1 MSWPFLSQKTGLFI
15 TNFKQFGSIFAGMGP
30 KMCLEFWK
38 SRILELLIS
47 IVWSM
52 DKWILAK
59 ILSKFASDPGIIF
72 KCGKTSNETI
82 FITFSWF
89 QNRVFIFRLF
99 VKNPSISSG
108 LTKILVKILDDQRGG
123 DGGGGGGSTFE
134 RRFKHI
140 KKLTFFV
147 FDPWTSGYWPKF
159 YQNLHP
165 TPESYLNVGKRQ
177 MKPFS

>member
-1 MSWPFLSQKTGLFI
+1 MSWSFLSQKTGLFI
-15 TNFKQFGSIFAGMGP
+15 TNFKQFGSIFADMWP

-72 KCGKTSNETI
+72 KCRKPSNETI

-89 QNRVFIFRLF
+89 QNRVFISVLGHFLGFWVFSSLTYYFIFVLLPAKSPIFGLEWRFYIKTHLRL
-99 VKNPSISSG
+99 ISRR
-108 LTKILVKILDDQRGG
+108 LKRVWTK
-123 DGGGGGGSTFE
+123 
-134 RRFKHI
+134 
-140 KKLTFFV
+140 
-147 FDPWTSGYWPKF
+147 
-159 YQNLHP
+159 
-165 TPESYLNVGKRQ
+165 
-177 MKPFS
+177 

>member
-1 MSWPFLSQKTGLFI
+1 MSWSFLSQKTGLFI
-15 TNFKQFGSIFAGMGP
+15 TNFKQFGSIFADMWP

-89 QNRVFIFRLF
+89 QNRVFITVFGPF
-99 VKNPSISSG
+99 SG
-108 LTKILVKILDDQRGG
+108 FLGIFFINLLLHFCVTSCQIANFWSRV
-123 DGGGGGGSTFE
+123 
-134 RRFKHI
+134 
-140 KKLTFFV
+140 TFFI
-147 FDPWTSGYWPKF
+147 S
-159 YQNLHP
+159 
-165 TPESYLNVGKRQ
+165 KRIYV
-177 MKPFS
+177 

>member
-1 MSWPFLSQKTGLFI
+1 MSWSFLSQKTGLFI
-15 TNFKQFGSIFAGMGP
+15 TNFKQFGSIFADMWP

-89 QNRVFIFRLF
+89 QNRVFISVLGHFLGF
-99 VKNPSISSG
+99 WVFSS
-108 LTKILVKILDDQRGG
+108 LTYYFI
-123 DGGGGGGSTFE
+123 
-134 RRFKHI
+134 
-140 KKLTFFV
+140 FV

>member
-89 QNRVFIFRLF
+89 QNRVFITVFG
-99 VKNPSISSG
+99 P
-108 LTKILVKILDDQRGG
+108 
-123 DGGGGGGSTFE
+123 E
-134 RRFKHI
+134 RRYNFLKLYKNSLKHVMI
-140 KKLTFFV
+140 VFV
-147 FDPWTSGYWPKF
+147 AENWTLY
-159 YQNLHP
+159 H
-165 TPESYLNVGKRQ
+165 
-177 MKPFS
+177 